1 MNTPAAAPA
10 APAEEESIDLGRLL
24 AAIRRGWA
32 VVAASAAGGLLSAA
46 VLTARAPRIWQA
58 DFQIVLADEN
68 GGSGLSNLLS
78 QGGALGAFLGGAAGG
93 LAGGASS
100 QETELKILLSPSVLL
115 PVFEY
120 VKSQLPPEQRTGLSL
135 RGWAGAVGAKAAK
148 GTSVLDVTYEGSDP
162 ALVLAASRKLAE
174 TYQSYSGRKRQ
185 RSLQTLIRYLNDQIA
200 IYGPRAEASRAR
212 AEAFAN
218 RYTLT
223 TADAVP
229 ASGGGVGSVG
239 ILGEAGGLGS
249 LLNGISSVMGGGS
262 AGSLKAQESELKRR
276 IFDLQFQLARA
287 QRAGDRELINMS
299 SGAGSGGILG
309 DLVGGSGTS
318 SASLQDLERAIAER
332 RTRFQ
337 DNDPI
342 VVTLQKQRR
351 VLIGVMNRQLAQE
364 ISSAIGLAQS
374 QLKALERPPGVVET
388 FQQLSR
394 DANRDS
400 SILQN
405 LENNLEQQKL
415 ELARDSQ
422 PWELISAPTLS
433 DRPIKPRPSRNLEIG
448 LLAGLIS
455 GGAGALLLERRSG
468 LVFHTDELLELLPYP
483 LLGQLNSSHA
493 ERWSGLLELLA
504 HGPLQGCPQVALI
517 PAGPLGEGASHL
529 AKALQVTL
537 LQSDPAAQV
546 LLGNDLLQAGRCQA
560 QLLVAALGLAHK
572 DELSQLQQDLLLQG
586 RPVAGLVLLSTPQA
600 GDDA

>member
-1 MNTPAAAPA
+1 MNTPAAAPTA
-10 APAEEESIDLGRLL
+10 AAEEESIDLGRLL

-58 DFQIVLADEN
+58 DFQIVLADDK

-78 QGGALGAFLGGAAGG
+78 QGGALGALLGGAAGG

-148 GTSVLDVTYEGSDP
+148 GTSVLDVTYEGTDP

-212 AEAFAN
+212 AETFAN

-249 LLNGISSVMGGGS
+249 LLNGISSVVGGGS
-262 AGSLKAQESELKRR
+262 AGSLKAQQSELKRR

-299 SGAGSGGILG
+299 SGAGSGGVLNA
-309 DLVGGSGTS
+309 LVAGSGAS
-318 SASLQDLERAIAER
+318 SASLQELDRAIAER
-332 RTRFQ
+332 RSRFQ

-433 DRPIKPRPSRNLEIG
+433 DGPIKPLPRRNLEIG

-455 GGAGALLLERRSG
+455 GAAGALLLERRSG
-468 LVFHTDELLELLPYP
+468 LVFHTEELLELLPYP

-517 PAGPLGEGASHL
+517 PAGPLGEGASDL
-529 AKALQVTL
+529 AQALQATL
-537 LQSDPAAQV
+537 QQSDPAAQV
-546 LLGNDLLQAGRCQA
+546 LLSNDLLQAGRCQA
-560 QLLVAALGLAHK
+560 QLLVAALGMAHK

>member
-1 MNTPAAAPA
+1 VNTPAAAPTA
-10 APAEEESIDLGRLL
+10 AAEEESIDLGRLL

-58 DFQIVLADEN
+58 DFQIVLADDK

-78 QGGALGAFLGGAAGG
+78 QGGALGALLGGAAGG

-148 GTSVLDVTYEGSDP
+148 GTSVLDVTYEGTDP

-212 AEAFAN
+212 AETFAN

-249 LLNGISSVMGGGS
+249 LLNGISSVVGGGS
-262 AGSLKAQESELKRR
+262 AGSLKAQQSELKRR

-299 SGAGSGGILG
+299 SGAGSGGVLNA
-309 DLVGGSGTS
+309 LVAGSGAS
-318 SASLQDLERAIAER
+318 SASLQELDRAIAER
-332 RTRFQ
+332 RSRFQ

-433 DRPIKPRPSRNLEIG
+433 DGPIKPLPRRNLEIG

-455 GGAGALLLERRSG
+455 GAAGALLLERRSG
-468 LVFHTDELLELLPYP
+468 LVFHTEELLELLPYP

-517 PAGPLGEGASHL
+517 PAGPLGEGASDL
-529 AKALQVTL
+529 AQALQATL
-537 LQSDPAAQV
+537 QQSDPAAQV
-546 LLGNDLLQAGRCQA
+546 LLSNDLLQAGRCQA
-560 QLLVAALGLAHK
+560 QLLVAALGMAHK